1 MGERFGRDS
10 IWETHL
16 AEELRQTDVA
26 LDVVLDQQMMQL
38 RQVLDLKVG
47 DRIVLS
53 SPPGA
58 PVMLRC
64 GEVALFQ
71 AQLGK
76 RESRLA
82 VRIETAR
89 PRPPVPTEQAA

>member
-1 MGERFGRDS
+1 
-10 IWETHL
+10 
-16 AEELRQTDVA
+16 
-26 LDVVLDQQMMQL
+26 MQL

-47 DRIVLS
+47 DQIVLS
-53 SPPGA
+53 STPGA
-58 PVMLRC
+58 PVCLRC

-76 RESRLA
+76 RGSRLA

-89 PRPPVPTEQAA
+89 PPLPVTTEQAA